1 MRVREFGM
9 LGMVFLLLFL
19 SACSGGVGAQWD
31 PAEVEAELT
40 TDPQVVRAGEEITLI
55 ASFTGIPDKP
65 GSDMR
70 FDIPHNGKS
79 YLVKS
84 EDVGDGTYTLLF
96 TFPKAGTYDVYL
108 HYYVDGEHITKI
120 KKLEV
125 L

>member
-1 MRVREFGM
+1 MRVSA
-9 LGMVFLLLFL
+9 LGMWAMLFLLFFL
-19 SACSGGVGAQWD
+19 SACSGGVAQWD

-40 TDPQVVRAGEEITLI
+40 TDPQVVRAGAEITLI
-55 ASFTGIPDKP
+55 ASFAGIPDKP

-79 YLVKS
+79 YLVKG